1 MIYTAIDIGAS
12 SGRVMVGE
20 LKEGKLDIQEIHRF
34 ANGFIQRDGHCF
46 WDIDH
51 LLKHILQG
59 LEKVKALGYERC
71 TVGIDTWAVDYV
83 LLDETG
89 NRLREVM
96 SYRDRRT
103 EHTIGKLKQNLSK
116 ETIYQKTG
124 IQFQPFNT
132 IYQLYEEDCELLKK
146 TDTVMMVPD
155 YLGYCLTGKAVTELT
170 NASTTQLLN
179 VSTGKLDSELLE
191 AVSVQGQ
198 QFAPLTEPGCE
209 LGTLRNDWFP
219 DYDLPACNVITV
231 ATHDTASAVIAAP
244 GVNDGWAYISSGT
257 WSLIGVENKTP
268 ILTELA
274 LKNNYTNER
283 GANNTIR
290 FLKNI
295 IGMWVIQEVR
305 QQLQTDYSFQQ
316 LAEEAR
322 KTEPFQQFINLN
334 DKRFLNP
341 DSMIE
346 EIQHYCKETRQKIPR
361 TAGELACC
369 IYSNL
374 AIIYAIAIKELET
387 ITAKQIQQLHIIGG
401 GAQNDFLNQLT
412 ADMSGKAVYA
422 GPTEAT
428 AIGNLLIQMIAAKEI
443 KDIKEARQTVRNS
456 FPIKVFTPKDIDRS
470 TTIQSFRQTVLKA
483 LSKRLKR

>member
-12 SGRVMVGE
+12 SGRIMVGE
-20 LKEGKLDIQEIHRF
+20 LNEGKLDIQEIHRF
-34 ANGFIQRDGHCF
+34 ANGFSQRDGHCF

-51 LLKHILQG
+51 LLKQILQG
-59 LEKVKALGYERC
+59 LQKVKTLGYEHC

-83 LLDETG
+83 LLDEKG
-89 NRLREVM
+89 DRLREAI

-103 EHTIGKLKQNLSK
+103 DHTIDKLEHTLSK
-116 ETIYQKTG
+116 AAIYQKTG

-132 IYQLYEEDCELLKK
+132 IYQLYEEDRELLIK
-146 TDTVMMVPD
+146 TDKIMMIPD
-155 YLGYCLTGKAVTELT
+155 YLGYCLTGKAVTEIT

-179 VSTGKLDSELLE
+179 ASTGNLDPELLE
-191 AVSVQGQ
+191 AVSVQEQ

-209 LGTLRNDWFP
+209 LGKLRNEWFP
-219 DYDLPACNVITV
+219 DYDLPACKVMTV
-231 ATHDTASAVIAAP
+231 ATHDTASAVIATP
-244 GVNDGWAYISSGT
+244 GINDGWAYISSGT

-268 ILTELA
+268 IITDLA
-274 LKNNYTNER
+274 LENNYTNER

-305 QQLQTDYSFQQ
+305 QQLQADYSFQQ
-316 LAEEAR
+316 LAEEAK

-341 DSMIE
+341 ENMIK
-346 EIQHYCKETRQKIPR
+346 EIQHYCRQTRQKIPR

-387 ITAKQIQQLHIIGG
+387 ITEKPIEQFHIIGG
-401 GAQNDFLNQLT
+401 GARNDFLNQLT

-422 GPTEAT
+422 GPIEAT
-428 AIGNLLIQMIAAKEI
+428 ATGNLLMQMIAAKEV
-443 KDIKEARQTVRNS
+443 KDIKEARQVVRNS

-470 TTIQSFRQTVLKA
+470 TIIQSFQQTVLKA
-483 LSKRLKR
+483 LSK

>member
-12 SGRVMVGE
+12 SGRIMVGE
-20 LKEGKLDIQEIHRF
+20 LNEGKLDIQEIHRF
-34 ANGFIQRDGHCF
+34 ANGFSQRDGHCF

-51 LLKHILQG
+51 LLKQILQG
-59 LEKVKALGYERC
+59 LQKVKTLGYEHC

-83 LLDETG
+83 LLDEKG
-89 NRLREVM
+89 DRLREAI

-103 EHTIGKLKQNLSK
+103 DHTIDKLEHTLSK
-116 ETIYQKTG
+116 AAIYQKTG

-132 IYQLYEEDCELLKK
+132 IYQLYEEDRELLIK
-146 TDTVMMVPD
+146 TDKIMMIPD
-155 YLGYCLTGKAVTELT
+155 YLGYCLTGKAVTEIT

-179 VSTGKLDSELLE
+179 ASTGNLDPELLE
-191 AVSVQGQ
+191 AVSVQEQ

-209 LGTLRNDWFP
+209 LGKLRNEWFP
-219 DYDLPACNVITV
+219 DYDLPACKVMTV

-268 ILTELA
+268 IITDLA
-274 LKNNYTNER
+274 LENNYTNER

-295 IGMWVIQEVR
+295 TGMWVIQEVR
-305 QQLQTDYSFQQ
+305 QQLQADYSFQQ
-316 LAEEAR
+316 LAEEAE

-341 DSMIE
+341 ENMIK
-346 EIQHYCKETRQKIPR
+346 EIQHYCRQTRQKIPR

-387 ITAKQIQQLHIIGG
+387 ITEKPIEQFHIIGG
-401 GAQNDFLNQLT
+401 GARNDFLNQLT

-422 GPTEAT
+422 GPIEAT
-428 AIGNLLIQMIAAKEI
+428 ATGNLLMQMIAAKEV
-443 KDIKEARQTVRNS
+443 KDIKEARQVVRNS

-470 TTIQSFRQTVLKA
+470 TIIQSFQQTVLKA
-483 LSKRLKR
+483 LSK

>member
-1 MIYTAIDIGAS
+1 MIYTAIDVGAS
-12 SGRVMVGE
+12 SGRIMVGE
-20 LKEGKLDIQEIHRF
+20 LNEGKLDIQEIHRF
-34 ANGFIQRDGHCF
+34 ANGFSQRDGHCL

-51 LLKHILQG
+51 LLKQILQG
-59 LEKVKALGYERC
+59 LQKVKTLGYEHC

-83 LLDETG
+83 LLDEKG
-89 NRLREVM
+89 DRLREAI

-103 EHTIGKLKQNLSK
+103 DHTIDKLEHTLSK
-116 ETIYQKTG
+116 AAIYQKTG

-132 IYQLYEEDCELLKK
+132 IYQLFEEDRELLKK
-146 TDTVMMVPD
+146 TDKIMMIPD
-155 YLGYCLTGKAVTELT
+155 YLGYCLTGKAVTEIT
-170 NASTTQLLN
+170 NVSTTQLLN
-179 VSTGKLDSELLE
+179 VSTGNLDPELLE
-191 AVSVQGQ
+191 AVSVLEQ

-209 LGTLRNDWFP
+209 LGKLRNEWFP
-219 DYDLPACNVITV
+219 DYDLPACKVMTV

-268 ILTELA
+268 IITDLA
-274 LKNNYTNER
+274 LENNYTNER

-295 IGMWVIQEVR
+295 IGMWVIQEVK
-305 QQLQTDYSFQQ
+305 QQLQADYSFQQ
-316 LAEEAR
+316 LAEEAK

-341 DSMIE
+341 ENMIK
-346 EIQHYCKETRQKIPR
+346 EIQHYCRQTRQKIPR

-387 ITAKQIQQLHIIGG
+387 ITEKPIEQFHIIGG
-401 GAQNDFLNQLT
+401 GARNDFLNQLT

-422 GPTEAT
+422 GPIEAT
-428 AIGNLLIQMIAAKEI
+428 ATGNLLMQMIAAKEV
-443 KDIKEARQTVRNS
+443 KDIKEARQVVRNS
-456 FPIKVFTPKDIDRS
+456 LPIKVFTPKDIDRS
-470 TTIQSFRQTVLKA
+470 TIIQSFQQTVLKA
-483 LSKRLKR
+483 LSK

>member
-1 MIYTAIDIGAS
+1 MIYTAIDVGAS
-12 SGRVMVGE
+12 SGRIMVGE
-20 LKEGKLDIQEIHRF
+20 LNEGKLDIQEIHRF
-34 ANGFIQRDGHCF
+34 ANGFSQRDGHCL

-51 LLKHILQG
+51 LLKQILQG
-59 LEKVKALGYERC
+59 LQKVKTLGYEHC

-83 LLDETG
+83 LLDEKG
-89 NRLREVM
+89 DRLREAI

-103 EHTIGKLKQNLSK
+103 DHTIDKLEHTLSK
-116 ETIYQKTG
+116 AAIYQKTG

-132 IYQLYEEDCELLKK
+132 IYQLFEEDRELLKK
-146 TDTVMMVPD
+146 TDKIMMIPD
-155 YLGYCLTGKAVTELT
+155 YLGYCLTGKAVTEIT
-170 NASTTQLLN
+170 NVSTTQLLN
-179 VSTGKLDSELLE
+179 VSTGNLDPELLE
-191 AVSVQGQ
+191 AVSVLEQ

-209 LGTLRNDWFP
+209 LGKLRNEWFP
-219 DYDLPACNVITV
+219 DYDLPACKVMTV

-268 ILTELA
+268 IITDLA
-274 LKNNYTNER
+274 LENNYTNER

-295 IGMWVIQEVR
+295 IGMWVIQEVK
-305 QQLQTDYSFQQ
+305 QQLQADYSFQQ
-316 LAEEAR
+316 LAEEAK

-341 DSMIE
+341 ENMIK
-346 EIQHYCKETRQKIPR
+346 EIQHYCRQTRQKIPR

-374 AIIYAIAIKELET
+374 TIIYAIAIKELET
-387 ITAKQIQQLHIIGG
+387 ITEKPIEQFHIIGG
-401 GAQNDFLNQLT
+401 GARNDFLNQLT

-422 GPTEAT
+422 GPIEAT
-428 AIGNLLIQMIAAKEI
+428 ATGNLLMQMIAAKEV
-443 KDIKEARQTVRNS
+443 KDIKEARQVVRNS

-470 TTIQSFRQTVLKA
+470 TIIQSFQQTVLKA
-483 LSKRLKR
+483 LSK

>member
-12 SGRVMVGE
+12 SGRIMVGE
-20 LKEGKLDIQEIHRF
+20 LNEGKLDIQEIHRF
-34 ANGFIQRDGHCF
+34 ANGFSQRDGHCF

-51 LLKHILQG
+51 LLKQILQG
-59 LEKVKALGYERC
+59 LQKVKTLGYEHC

-83 LLDETG
+83 LLDEKG
-89 NRLREVM
+89 DRLREAI

-103 EHTIGKLKQNLSK
+103 DHTIDKLEHTLSK
-116 ETIYQKTG
+116 AAIYQKTG

-132 IYQLYEEDCELLKK
+132 IYQLYEEDRELLIK
-146 TDTVMMVPD
+146 TDKIMMIPD
-155 YLGYCLTGKAVTELT
+155 YLGYCLTGKAVTEIT

-179 VSTGKLDSELLE
+179 ASTGNLDPELLE
-191 AVSVQGQ
+191 AVSVQEQ

-209 LGTLRNDWFP
+209 LGKLRNEWFP
-219 DYDLPACNVITV
+219 DYDLPACKVMTV
-231 ATHDTASAVIAAP
+231 ATH
-244 GVNDGWAYISSGT
+244 DGWAYISSGT

-268 ILTELA
+268 IITDLA
-274 LKNNYTNER
+274 LENNYTNER

-305 QQLQTDYSFQQ
+305 QRLQADYSFQQ
-316 LAEEAR
+316 LAEEAE

-341 DSMIE
+341 ENMIK
-346 EIQHYCKETRQKIPR
+346 EIQHYCRQTRQKIPL

-387 ITAKQIQQLHIIGG
+387 ITEKPIEQFHIIGG
-401 GAQNDFLNQLT
+401 GARNDFLNQLT

-422 GPTEAT
+422 GPIEAT
-428 AIGNLLIQMIAAKEI
+428 ATGNLLMQMIAAKEV
-443 KDIKEARQTVRNS
+443 KDIKEVRQVVRNS
-456 FPIKVFTPKDIDRS
+456 FPIKVFIPKDIDRS
-470 TTIQSFRQTVLKA
+470 TIIQSFQQTVLKA
-483 LSKRLKR
+483 LSK

>member
-12 SGRVMVGE
+12 SGRIMVGE
-20 LKEGKLDIQEIHRF
+20 LNEGKLDIQEIHRF
-34 ANGFIQRDGHCF
+34 ANGFSQRDGHCF

-51 LLKHILQG
+51 LLKQILQG
-59 LEKVKALGYERC
+59 LQKVKTLGYEHC

-83 LLDETG
+83 LLDEKG
-89 NRLREVM
+89 DRLREAI

-103 EHTIGKLKQNLSK
+103 DHTIDKLEHTLSK
-116 ETIYQKTG
+116 AAIYQKTG

-132 IYQLYEEDCELLKK
+132 IYQLYEEDRELLKK
-146 TDTVMMVPD
+146 TDKIMMVPD
-155 YLGYCLTGKAVTELT
+155 YLGYWLTGKAVTEIT

-179 VSTGKLDSELLE
+179 ASTGNLDPELLE
-191 AVSVQGQ
+191 AVSVQEQ

-209 LGTLRNDWFP
+209 LGKLRNEWFP
-219 DYDLPACNVITV
+219 DYDLPACKVMTV
-231 ATHDTASAVIAAP
+231 ATHDTASAIIAAP

-257 WSLIGVENKTP
+257 WSLIGIENKTP
-268 ILTELA
+268 IITDLA
-274 LKNNYTNER
+274 LENNYTNER

-305 QQLQTDYSFQQ
+305 QQLQADYSFQQ
-316 LAEEAR
+316 LAEEAE

-341 DSMIE
+341 ENMIK
-346 EIQHYCKETRQKIPR
+346 EIQHYCRQTGQKIPR

-387 ITAKQIQQLHIIGG
+387 ITEKPIEQFHIIGG
-401 GAQNDFLNQLT
+401 GARNDFLNQLT

-422 GPTEAT
+422 GPIEAT
-428 AIGNLLIQMIAAKEI
+428 ATGNLLMQMIAAKEV
-443 KDIKEARQTVRNS
+443 KNIKEARQVVRNS

-470 TTIQSFRQTVLKA
+470 TIIQSFQQTVLKA
-483 LSKRLKR
+483 LSK

>member
-12 SGRVMVGE
+12 SGRIMVGE
-20 LKEGKLDIQEIHRF
+20 LNEGNLDIQEIHRF
-34 ANGFIQRDGHCF
+34 ANGFSQRDGHCF

-51 LLKHILQG
+51 LLKQILQG
-59 LEKVKALGYERC
+59 LQKVKTLGYEHC

-83 LLDETG
+83 LLDEKG
-89 NRLREVM
+89 DRLREAI

-103 EHTIGKLKQNLSK
+103 DHTIDKLEHTLSK
-116 ETIYQKTG
+116 AAIYQKTG

-132 IYQLYEEDCELLKK
+132 IYQLFEEDRELLKK
-146 TDTVMMVPD
+146 TDKIMMIPD
-155 YLGYCLTGKAVTELT
+155 YLGYCLTGKAVTEIT

-179 VSTGKLDSELLE
+179 VSTGNLDPELLE
-191 AVSVQGQ
+191 AVSVLEQ

-209 LGTLRNDWFP
+209 LGKLRNEWFP
-219 DYDLPACNVITV
+219 DYDLPVCKVMTV

-268 ILTELA
+268 IITDLA
-274 LKNNYTNER
+274 LENNYTNER

-295 IGMWVIQEVR
+295 IGMWAIQEVR
-305 QQLQTDYSFQQ
+305 QQLQADYSFQQ
-316 LAEEAR
+316 LAEEAK

-341 DSMIE
+341 ENMIK
-346 EIQHYCKETRQKIPR
+346 EIQHYCRQTRQKIPR

-387 ITAKQIQQLHIIGG
+387 ITEKPIEQFHIIGG
-401 GAQNDFLNQLT
+401 GARNDFLNQLT

-422 GPTEAT
+422 GPIEAT
-428 AIGNLLIQMIAAKEI
+428 ATGNLLMQMIAAKEV
-443 KDIKEARQTVRNS
+443 KDIKEARQVVRNS

-470 TTIQSFRQTVLKA
+470 TIIQSFQQTVLKA
-483 LSKRLKR
+483 LSK

>member
-12 SGRVMVGE
+12 SGRIMVGE
-20 LKEGKLDIQEIHRF
+20 LNEGKLDIQEIHRF
-34 ANGFIQRDGHCF
+34 ANGFSQRDGHCF

-51 LLKHILQG
+51 LLKQILQG
-59 LEKVKALGYERC
+59 LQKVKTLGYEHC

-83 LLDETG
+83 LLDEKG
-89 NRLREVM
+89 DRLREAI

-103 EHTIGKLKQNLSK
+103 DHTIDKLEHTLSK
-116 ETIYQKTG
+116 AAIYQKTG

-132 IYQLYEEDCELLKK
+132 IYQLYEEDRELLIK
-146 TDTVMMVPD
+146 TDKIMMIPD
-155 YLGYCLTGKAVTELT
+155 YLGYCLTGKAVTEIT
-170 NASTTQLLN
+170 NASTTQLLKA
-179 VSTGKLDSELLE
+179 STGNLDPELLE
-191 AVSVQGQ
+191 AVSVQEQ

-209 LGTLRNDWFP
+209 LGKLRNEWFP
-219 DYDLPACNVITV
+219 DYDLPACKVMTV

-244 GVNDGWAYISSGT
+244 GINDGWAYISSGT

-268 ILTELA
+268 IITDLA
-274 LKNNYTNER
+274 LENNYTNER

-305 QQLQTDYSFQQ
+305 QQLQADYSFQQ
-316 LAEEAR
+316 LAEEAK

-341 DSMIE
+341 ENMIK
-346 EIQHYCKETRQKIPR
+346 EIQHYCRQTRQKTPR

-387 ITAKQIQQLHIIGG
+387 ITEKPIEQFHIIGG
-401 GAQNDFLNQLT
+401 GARNDFLNQLT

-422 GPTEAT
+422 GPIEAT
-428 AIGNLLIQMIAAKEI
+428 ATGNLLMQMIAAKEV
-443 KDIKEARQTVRNS
+443 KDIKEARQVVRNS

-470 TTIQSFRQTVLKA
+470 TIIQSFQQTVLKA
-483 LSKRLKR
+483 LSK

>member
-12 SGRVMVGE
+12 SGRIMVGE
-20 LKEGKLDIQEIHRF
+20 LNEGKLDIQEIHRF
-34 ANGFIQRDGHCF
+34 ANGFSQRDGHCF

-51 LLKHILQG
+51 LLKQILQG
-59 LEKVKALGYERC
+59 LQKVKTLGYEHC

-83 LLDETG
+83 LLDEKG
-89 NRLREVM
+89 DRLREAI

-103 EHTIGKLKQNLSK
+103 DHTIDKLEHTLSK
-116 ETIYQKTG
+116 AAIYQKTG

-132 IYQLYEEDCELLKK
+132 IYQLYEEDRELLIK
-146 TDTVMMVPD
+146 TDKIMMIPD
-155 YLGYCLTGKAVTELT
+155 YLGYCLTGKAVTEIT

-179 VSTGKLDSELLE
+179 ASTGNLDPELLE
-191 AVSVQGQ
+191 AVSVQEQ

-209 LGTLRNDWFP
+209 LGKLRNEWFP
-219 DYDLPACNVITV
+219 DYDLPACKVMTV

-244 GVNDGWAYISSGT
+244 GINDGWAYISSGT

-268 ILTELA
+268 IITDLA
-274 LKNNYTNER
+274 LENNYTNER

-305 QQLQTDYSFQQ
+305 QQLQADYSFQQ
-316 LAEEAR
+316 LAEEAK

-341 DSMIE
+341 ENMIK
-346 EIQHYCKETRQKIPR
+346 EIQHYCRQTRQKTPR

-387 ITAKQIQQLHIIGG
+387 ITEKPIEQFHIIGG
-401 GAQNDFLNQLT
+401 GARNDFLNQLT

-422 GPTEAT
+422 GPIEAT
-428 AIGNLLIQMIAAKEI
+428 ATGNLLMQMIAVKEV
-443 KDIKEARQTVRNS
+443 KDIKEARQVVRNS

-470 TTIQSFRQTVLKA
+470 TIIQSFQQTVLKA
-483 LSKRLKR
+483 LSK

>member
-12 SGRVMVGE
+12 SGRIMVGE
-20 LKEGKLDIQEIHRF
+20 LNEGKLDIQEIHRF
-34 ANGFIQRDGHCF
+34 ANGFSQRDGHCF

-51 LLKHILQG
+51 LLKQILQG
-59 LEKVKALGYERC
+59 LQKVKTLGYEHC

-83 LLDETG
+83 LLDEKG
-89 NRLREVM
+89 DRLREAI

-103 EHTIGKLKQNLSK
+103 DHTIDKLEHTLSK
-116 ETIYQKTG
+116 AAIYQKTG

-132 IYQLYEEDCELLKK
+132 IYQLYEEDRELLIK
-146 TDTVMMVPD
+146 TDKIMMIPD
-155 YLGYCLTGKAVTELT
+155 YLGYCLTGKAVTEIT

-179 VSTGKLDSELLE
+179 ASTGNLDPELLE
-191 AVSVQGQ
+191 AVSVQEQ

-209 LGTLRNDWFP
+209 LGKLRNEWFP
-219 DYDLPACNVITV
+219 DYDLPACKVMTV
-231 ATHDTASAVIAAP
+231 ATHDTATAIIAAP
-244 GVNDGWAYISSGT
+244 GVHDGWAYISSGT

-268 ILTELA
+268 IITDLA
-274 LKNNYTNER
+274 LENNYTNER

-305 QQLQTDYSFQQ
+305 QQLQADYSFQQ
-316 LAEEAR
+316 LAEEAK

-341 DSMIE
+341 ENMIK
-346 EIQHYCKETRQKIPR
+346 EIQHYCRQTRQKIPR

-387 ITAKQIQQLHIIGG
+387 ITEKPIEQFHIIGG
-401 GAQNDFLNQLT
+401 GARNDFLNQLT

-422 GPTEAT
+422 GPIEAT
-428 AIGNLLIQMIAAKEI
+428 ATGNLLMQMIAAKEV
-443 KDIKEARQTVRNS
+443 KDIKEARQVVRNS

-470 TTIQSFRQTVLKA
+470 TIIQSFQQTVLKA
-483 LSKRLKR
+483 LSK

>member
-12 SGRVMVGE
+12 SGRIMVGE
-20 LKEGKLDIQEIHRF
+20 LNEGKLDIQEIHRF
-34 ANGFIQRDGHCF
+34 ANGFSQRDGHCF

-51 LLKHILQG
+51 LLKQILQG
-59 LEKVKALGYERC
+59 LQKVKTLGYEHC

-83 LLDETG
+83 LLDEKG
-89 NRLREVM
+89 DRLREAI

-103 EHTIGKLKQNLSK
+103 DHTIDKLEHTLSK
-116 ETIYQKTG
+116 AAIYQKTG

-132 IYQLYEEDCELLKK
+132 IYQLYEEDRELLKK
-146 TDTVMMVPD
+146 TDKIMMIPD
-155 YLGYCLTGKAVTELT
+155 YLGYCLTGKAVTEIT

-179 VSTGKLDSELLE
+179 ASTGNLDPELLE
-191 AVSVQGQ
+191 AVSVQEQ

-209 LGTLRNDWFP
+209 LGKLRNEWFP
-219 DYDLPACNVITV
+219 DYDLPACKVMTV

-268 ILTELA
+268 IITDLA
-274 LKNNYTNER
+274 LENNYTNER

-305 QQLQTDYSFQQ
+305 QQLQADYSFQQ
-316 LAEEAR
+316 LAEEAE

-341 DSMIE
+341 ENMIK
-346 EIQHYCKETRQKIPR
+346 EIQHYCRQTRQKIPR

-387 ITAKQIQQLHIIGG
+387 ITEKPIEQFHIIGG
-401 GAQNDFLNQLT
+401 GARNDFLNQLT

-422 GPTEAT
+422 GPIEAT
-428 AIGNLLIQMIAAKEI
+428 ATGNLLMQMIAAKEV
-443 KDIKEARQTVRNS
+443 KDIKEARQVVRNS

-470 TTIQSFRQTVLKA
+470 TIIQSFQQTVLKA
-483 LSKRLKR
+483 LSK

>member
-12 SGRVMVGE
+12 SGRIMVGE
-20 LKEGKLDIQEIHRF
+20 LNEGKLDIQEIHRF
-34 ANGFIQRDGHCF
+34 ANGFSQRDGHCF

-51 LLKHILQG
+51 LLKQILQG
-59 LEKVKALGYERC
+59 LQKVKTLGYEHC

-83 LLDETG
+83 LLDEKG
-89 NRLREVM
+89 DRLREAI

-103 EHTIGKLKQNLSK
+103 DHTIDKLEHTLSK
-116 ETIYQKTG
+116 AAIYQKTG

-132 IYQLYEEDCELLKK
+132 IYQLYEEDRELLKK
-146 TDTVMMVPD
+146 TDKIMMVPD
-155 YLGYCLTGKAVTELT
+155 YLGYCLTGKAVTEIT

-179 VSTGKLDSELLE
+179 ASTGNLDPELLE
-191 AVSVQGQ
+191 AVSVQEQ

-209 LGTLRNDWFP
+209 LGKLRNEWFP
-219 DYDLPACNVITV
+219 DYDLPACKVMTV

-268 ILTELA
+268 IITDLA
-274 LKNNYTNER
+274 LENNYTNER

-305 QQLQTDYSFQQ
+305 QQLQADYSFQQ
-316 LAEEAR
+316 LAEEAE

-341 DSMIE
+341 ENMIK
-346 EIQHYCKETRQKIPR
+346 EIQHYCRQTRQKTPR

-387 ITAKQIQQLHIIGG
+387 ITEKPIEQFHIIGG
-401 GAQNDFLNQLT
+401 GARNDFLNQLT

-422 GPTEAT
+422 GPIEAT
-428 AIGNLLIQMIAAKEI
+428 ATGNLLMQMIAAKEV
-443 KDIKEARQTVRNS
+443 KDIKEARQVVRNS

-470 TTIQSFRQTVLKA
+470 TIIQSFQQTVLKA
-483 LSKRLKR
+483 LSK

>member
-12 SGRVMVGE
+12 SGRIMVGE
-20 LKEGKLDIQEIHRF
+20 LNEGKLDIQEIHRF
-34 ANGFIQRDGHCF
+34 ANGFSQRDGHCF

-51 LLKHILQG
+51 LLKQILQG
-59 LEKVKALGYERC
+59 LQKVKTLGYEHC

-83 LLDETG
+83 LLDEKG
-89 NRLREVM
+89 DRLREAI

-103 EHTIGKLKQNLSK
+103 DHTIDKLEHTLSK
-116 ETIYQKTG
+116 AAIYQKTG

-132 IYQLYEEDCELLKK
+132 IYQLYEEDRELLIK
-146 TDTVMMVPD
+146 TDKIMMIPD
-155 YLGYCLTGKAVTELT
+155 YLGYCLTGKAVTEIT

-179 VSTGKLDSELLE
+179 ASTGNLDPELLE
-191 AVSVQGQ
+191 AVSVQEQ

-209 LGTLRNDWFP
+209 LGKLRNEWFP
-219 DYDLPACNVITV
+219 DYDLPACKVMTV

-244 GVNDGWAYISSGT
+244 GINDGWAYISSGT

-268 ILTELA
+268 IITDLA
-274 LKNNYTNER
+274 LENNYTNER

-305 QQLQTDYSFQQ
+305 QQLQADYSFQQ
-316 LAEEAR
+316 LAEEAK

-341 DSMIE
+341 ENMIK
-346 EIQHYCKETRQKIPR
+346 EIQHYCRQTRQKTPR

-387 ITAKQIQQLHIIGG
+387 ITEKPIEQFHIIGG
-401 GAQNDFLNQLT
+401 GARNDFLNQLT

-422 GPTEAT
+422 GPKEAT
-428 AIGNLLIQMIAAKEI
+428 ATGNLLMQMIAAKEV
-443 KDIKEARQTVRNS
+443 KDIKEARQVVRNS

-470 TTIQSFRQTVLKA
+470 TIIQSFQQTVLKA
-483 LSKRLKR
+483 LSK

>member
-12 SGRVMVGE
+12 SGRIMVGE
-20 LKEGKLDIQEIHRF
+20 LDEGKLDIQEIHRF
-34 ANGFIQRDGHCF
+34 ANGFSQRDGHCF

-51 LLKHILQG
+51 LLKQILQG
-59 LEKVKALGYERC
+59 LQKVKTLGYEHC

-83 LLDETG
+83 LLDEKG
-89 NRLREVM
+89 DRLREAI

-103 EHTIGKLKQNLSK
+103 DHTIDKLEHTLSK
-116 ETIYQKTG
+116 AAIYQKTG

-132 IYQLYEEDCELLKK
+132 IYQLYEEDRELLKK
-146 TDTVMMVPD
+146 TDKIMMVPD
-155 YLGYCLTGKAVTELT
+155 YLGYCLTGKAVTEIT

-179 VSTGKLDSELLE
+179 ASTGNLDPELLE
-191 AVSVQGQ
+191 AVSVQEQ

-209 LGTLRNDWFP
+209 LGKLRNEWFP
-219 DYDLPACNVITV
+219 DYDLPACKVMTV

-257 WSLIGVENKTP
+257 WSLIGIENKTP
-268 ILTELA
+268 IITDLA
-274 LKNNYTNER
+274 LENNYTNER

-305 QQLQTDYSFQQ
+305 QQLQADYSFQQ
-316 LAEEAR
+316 LAEEAE

-341 DSMIE
+341 ENMIK
-346 EIQHYCKETRQKIPR
+346 EIQHYCRQTRQKIPR

-387 ITAKQIQQLHIIGG
+387 ITEKPIEQFHIIGG
-401 GAQNDFLNQLT
+401 GARNDFLNQLT

-422 GPTEAT
+422 GPIEAT
-428 AIGNLLIQMIAAKEI
+428 ATGNLLMQMIAAKEV
-443 KDIKEARQTVRNS
+443 KDIKEARQVVRNS
-456 FPIKVFTPKDIDRS
+456 FSIKVFTPKDIDRS
-470 TTIQSFRQTVLKA
+470 TIIQSFQQTVLKA
-483 LSKRLKR
+483 LSK

>member
-1 MIYTAIDIGAS
+1 MIYTAIDVGAS
-12 SGRVMVGE
+12 SGRIMVGE
-20 LKEGKLDIQEIHRF
+20 LNEGKLDIQEIHRF
-34 ANGFIQRDGHCF
+34 ANGFSQRDGHCL

-51 LLKHILQG
+51 LLKQILQG
-59 LEKVKALGYERC
+59 LQKVKTLGYEHC

-83 LLDETG
+83 LLDEKG
-89 NRLREVM
+89 DRLREAI

-103 EHTIGKLKQNLSK
+103 DHTIDKLEHTLSK
-116 ETIYQKTG
+116 AAIYQKTG

-132 IYQLYEEDCELLKK
+132 IYQLFEEDRELLKK
-146 TDTVMMVPD
+146 TDKIMMIPD
-155 YLGYCLTGKAVTELT
+155 YLGYCLTGKAVTEIT
-170 NASTTQLLN
+170 NVSTTQLLN
-179 VSTGKLDSELLE
+179 VSTGNLDPELLE
-191 AVSVQGQ
+191 AVSVLEQ

-209 LGTLRNDWFP
+209 LGKLRNEWFP
-219 DYDLPACNVITV
+219 DYDLPACKVMTV

-268 ILTELA
+268 IITDLA
-274 LKNNYTNER
+274 LENNYTNER

-295 IGMWVIQEVR
+295 IGMWVIQEVK
-305 QQLQTDYSFQQ
+305 QQLQADYSFQQ
-316 LAEEAR
+316 LAEEAK

-341 DSMIE
+341 ENMIK
-346 EIQHYCKETRQKIPR
+346 EIQHYCRQTRQKIPR

-387 ITAKQIQQLHIIGG
+387 ITEKPIEQFHIIGG
-401 GAQNDFLNQLT
+401 GARNDFLNQLT

-422 GPTEAT
+422 GPIEAT
-428 AIGNLLIQMIAAKEI
+428 ATGNLLMQMIAAKEV
-443 KDIKEARQTVRNS
+443 KDIKEARQVVRNS

-470 TTIQSFRQTVLKA
+470 TMIQSFQQTVLKA
-483 LSKRLKR
+483 LSK

>member
-1 MIYTAIDIGAS
+1 MIYTAIDVGAS
-12 SGRVMVGE
+12 SGRIMVGE
-20 LKEGKLDIQEIHRF
+20 LNEGKLDIQEIHRF
-34 ANGFIQRDGHCF
+34 ANGFSQRDGHCF

-51 LLKHILQG
+51 LLKQILQG
-59 LEKVKALGYERC
+59 LQKVKTLGYEHC

-83 LLDETG
+83 LLDEKG
-89 NRLREVM
+89 DRLREAI

-103 EHTIGKLKQNLSK
+103 DHTIDKLEHTLSK
-116 ETIYQKTG
+116 AAIYQKTG

-132 IYQLYEEDCELLKK
+132 IYQLFEEDRELLKK
-146 TDTVMMVPD
+146 TDKIMMIPD
-155 YLGYCLTGKAVTELT
+155 YLGYCLTGKAVTEIT

-179 VSTGKLDSELLE
+179 VSTGNLDPELLE
-191 AVSVQGQ
+191 AVSVLEQ

-209 LGTLRNDWFP
+209 LGKLRNEWFP
-219 DYDLPACNVITV
+219 DYDLPACKVMTV

-268 ILTELA
+268 IITDLA
-274 LKNNYTNER
+274 LENNYTNER

-305 QQLQTDYSFQQ
+305 QRLQADYSFQQ
-316 LAEEAR
+316 LAEEAE

-341 DSMIE
+341 ENMIK
-346 EIQHYCKETRQKIPR
+346 EIQHYCRQTRQKIPR

-387 ITAKQIQQLHIIGG
+387 ITEKPIEQFHIIGG
-401 GAQNDFLNQLT
+401 GARNDFLNQLT

-422 GPTEAT
+422 GPIEAT
-428 AIGNLLIQMIAAKEI
+428 ATGNLLMQMIAAKEV
-443 KDIKEARQTVRNS
+443 KDIKEARQVVRNS

-470 TTIQSFRQTVLKA
+470 TIIQSFQQTVLKA
-483 LSKRLKR
+483 LSK

>member
-12 SGRVMVGE
+12 SGRIMVGE
-20 LKEGKLDIQEIHRF
+20 LNEGKLDIQEIHRF
-34 ANGFIQRDGHCF
+34 ANGFSQRDGHCF

-51 LLKHILQG
+51 LLKQILQG
-59 LEKVKALGYERC
+59 LQKVKTLGYEHC

-83 LLDETG
+83 LLDEKG
-89 NRLREVM
+89 DRLREAI

-103 EHTIGKLKQNLSK
+103 DHTIDKLEHTLSK
-116 ETIYQKTG
+116 AAIYQKTG

-132 IYQLYEEDCELLKK
+132 IYQLYEEDRELLIK
-146 TDTVMMVPD
+146 TDKIMMIPD
-155 YLGYCLTGKAVTELT
+155 YLGYCLTGKAVTEIT

-179 VSTGKLDSELLE
+179 ASTGNLDPELLE
-191 AVSVQGQ
+191 AVSVQEQ

-209 LGTLRNDWFP
+209 LGKLRNEWFP
-219 DYDLPACNVITV
+219 DYDLPACKVMTV

-257 WSLIGVENKTP
+257 WSLIGIENKTP
-268 ILTELA
+268 IITDLA
-274 LKNNYTNER
+274 LENNYTNER

-305 QQLQTDYSFQQ
+305 QQLQADYSFQQ
-316 LAEEAR
+316 LAEEAE

-341 DSMIE
+341 ENMIK
-346 EIQHYCKETRQKIPR
+346 EIQHYCRQTRQKIPR

-387 ITAKQIQQLHIIGG
+387 ITEKPIEQFHIIGG
-401 GAQNDFLNQLT
+401 GARNDFLNQLT

-422 GPTEAT
+422 GPIEAT
-428 AIGNLLIQMIAAKEI
+428 ATGNLLMQMIAAKEV
-443 KDIKEARQTVRNS
+443 KDIKEARQVVRNS

-470 TTIQSFRQTVLKA
+470 TIIQSFQQTVLKA
-483 LSKRLKR
+483 LSK

>member
-12 SGRVMVGE
+12 SGRIMVGE
-20 LKEGKLDIQEIHRF
+20 LNEGKLDIQEIHRF
-34 ANGFIQRDGHCF
+34 ANGFSQRDGHCF

-51 LLKHILQG
+51 LLKQILQG
-59 LEKVKALGYERC
+59 LQKVKTLGYEHC

-83 LLDETG
+83 LLDEKG
-89 NRLREVM
+89 DRLREAI

-103 EHTIGKLKQNLSK
+103 DHTIDKLEHTLSK
-116 ETIYQKTG
+116 AAIYQKTG

-132 IYQLYEEDCELLKK
+132 IYQLYEEDRELLIK
-146 TDTVMMVPD
+146 TDKIMMIPD
-155 YLGYCLTGKAVTELT
+155 YLGYCLTGKAVTEIT

-179 VSTGKLDSELLE
+179 ASTGNLDPELLE
-191 AVSVQGQ
+191 AVSVQEQ

-209 LGTLRNDWFP
+209 LGKLRNEWFP
-219 DYDLPACNVITV
+219 DYDLPACKVMTV

-244 GVNDGWAYISSGT
+244 GINDGWAYISSGT

-268 ILTELA
+268 IITDLA
-274 LKNNYTNER
+274 LENNYTNER

-305 QQLQTDYSFQQ
+305 QRLQADYSFQQ
-316 LAEEAR
+316 LAEEAE

-341 DSMIE
+341 ENMIK
-346 EIQHYCKETRQKIPR
+346 EIQHYCRQTRQKIPL

-387 ITAKQIQQLHIIGG
+387 ITEKPIEQFHIIGG
-401 GAQNDFLNQLT
+401 GARNDFLNQLT

-422 GPTEAT
+422 GPIEAT
-428 AIGNLLIQMIAAKEI
+428 ATGNLLMQMIAAKEV
-443 KDIKEARQTVRNS
+443 KDIKEARQVVRNS
-456 FPIKVFTPKDIDRS
+456 FPIKVFIPKDIDRS
-470 TTIQSFRQTVLKA
+470 TIIQSFQQTVLKMM
-483 LSKRLKR
+483 KR

>member
-12 SGRVMVGE
+12 SGRIMVGE
-20 LKEGKLDIQEIHRF
+20 LNEGKLDIQEIHRF
-34 ANGFIQRDGHCF
+34 ANGFSQRDGHCF

-51 LLKHILQG
+51 LLKQILQG
-59 LEKVKALGYERC
+59 LQKVKTLGYEHC

-83 LLDETG
+83 LLDEKG
-89 NRLREVM
+89 DRLREAI

-103 EHTIGKLKQNLSK
+103 DHTIDKLEHTLSK
-116 ETIYQKTG
+116 AAIYQKTG

-132 IYQLYEEDCELLKK
+132 IYQLYEEDRELLIK
-146 TDTVMMVPD
+146 TDKIMMIPD
-155 YLGYCLTGKAVTELT
+155 YLGYCLTGKAVTEIT

-179 VSTGKLDSELLE
+179 ASTGNLDPELLE
-191 AVSVQGQ
+191 AVSVQEQ

-209 LGTLRNDWFP
+209 LGKLRNEWFP
-219 DYDLPACNVITV
+219 DYDLPACKVMTV
-231 ATHDTASAVIAAP
+231 ATHDTASAVIATP
-244 GVNDGWAYISSGT
+244 GINDGWAYISSGT

-268 ILTELA
+268 IITDLA
-274 LKNNYTNER
+274 LENNYTNER

-305 QQLQTDYSFQQ
+305 QQLQADYSFQQ
-316 LAEEAR
+316 LAEEAK

-341 DSMIE
+341 ENMIK
-346 EIQHYCKETRQKIPR
+346 EIQHYCRQTRQKTPR

-387 ITAKQIQQLHIIGG
+387 ITEKPIEQFHIIGG
-401 GAQNDFLNQLT
+401 GARNDFLNQLT

-422 GPTEAT
+422 GPIEAT
-428 AIGNLLIQMIAAKEI
+428 ATGNLLMQMIAAKEV
-443 KDIKEARQTVRNS
+443 KDIKEARQVVRNS

-470 TTIQSFRQTVLKA
+470 TIIQSFQQTVLKA
-483 LSKRLKR
+483 LSK

>member
-1 MIYTAIDIGAS
+1 MIYTAIDVGAS
-12 SGRVMVGE
+12 SGRIMVGE
-20 LKEGKLDIQEIHRF
+20 LNEGKLDIQEIHRF
-34 ANGFIQRDGHCF
+34 ANGFSQRDGHCL

-51 LLKHILQG
+51 LLKQILQG
-59 LEKVKALGYERC
+59 LQKVKTLGYEHC

-83 LLDETG
+83 LLDEKG
-89 NRLREVM
+89 DRLREAI

-103 EHTIGKLKQNLSK
+103 DHTIDKLEHTLSK
-116 ETIYQKTG
+116 AAIYQKTG

-132 IYQLYEEDCELLKK
+132 IYQLFEEDRELLKK
-146 TDTVMMVPD
+146 TDKIMMIPD
-155 YLGYCLTGKAVTELT
+155 YLGYCLTGKAVTEIT

-179 VSTGKLDSELLE
+179 VSTGNLDPELLE
-191 AVSVQGQ
+191 AVSVLEQ

-209 LGTLRNDWFP
+209 LGKLRNEWFP
-219 DYDLPACNVITV
+219 DYDLPVCKVMTV

-268 ILTELA
+268 IITDLA
-274 LKNNYTNER
+274 LENNYTNER

-295 IGMWVIQEVR
+295 IGMWVIQEVK
-305 QQLQTDYSFQQ
+305 QQLQADYSFQQ
-316 LAEEAR
+316 LAEEAK

-341 DSMIE
+341 ENMIK
-346 EIQHYCKETRQKIPR
+346 EIQHYCRQTRQKIPR

-387 ITAKQIQQLHIIGG
+387 ITEKPIEQFHIIGG
-401 GAQNDFLNQLT
+401 GARNDFLNQLT

-422 GPTEAT
+422 GPIEAT
-428 AIGNLLIQMIAAKEI
+428 ATGNLLMQMIAAKEV
-443 KDIKEARQTVRNS
+443 KDIKEARQVVRNS

-470 TTIQSFRQTVLKA
+470 TIIQSFQQTVLKA
-483 LSKRLKR
+483 LSK

>member
-12 SGRVMVGE
+12 SGRIMVGE
-20 LKEGKLDIQEIHRF
+20 LNEGKLDIQEIHRF
-34 ANGFIQRDGHCF
+34 ANGFSQRDGHCF

-51 LLKHILQG
+51 LLKQILQG
-59 LEKVKALGYERC
+59 LQKVKTLGYEHC
-71 TVGIDTWAVDYV
+71 IVGIDTWAVDYV
-83 LLDETG
+83 LLDEKG
-89 NRLREVM
+89 DRLREAI

-103 EHTIGKLKQNLSK
+103 DHTIDKLEHTLSK
-116 ETIYQKTG
+116 AAIYQKTG

-132 IYQLYEEDCELLKK
+132 IYQLYEEDRELLKK
-146 TDTVMMVPD
+146 TDKIMMIPD
-155 YLGYCLTGKAVTELT
+155 YLGYCLTGKAVTEIT

-179 VSTGKLDSELLE
+179 ASTGNLDPELLE
-191 AVSVQGQ
+191 AVSVQEQ

-209 LGTLRNDWFP
+209 LGKLRNEWFP
-219 DYDLPACNVITV
+219 DYDLPACKVMTV

-257 WSLIGVENKTP
+257 WSLIGIENKTP
-268 ILTELA
+268 IITDLA
-274 LKNNYTNER
+274 LENNYTNER

-295 IGMWVIQEVR
+295 TGMWVIQEVR
-305 QQLQTDYSFQQ
+305 QQLQADYSFQQ
-316 LAEEAR
+316 LAEEAE

-341 DSMIE
+341 ENMIK
-346 EIQHYCKETRQKIPR
+346 EIQHYCRQTRQKIPR

-387 ITAKQIQQLHIIGG
+387 ITEKPIEQFHIIGG
-401 GAQNDFLNQLT
+401 GARNDFLNQLT

-422 GPTEAT
+422 GPIEAT
-428 AIGNLLIQMIAAKEI
+428 ATGNLLMQMIAAKEV
-443 KDIKEARQTVRNS
+443 KDIKEARQVVRNS
-456 FPIKVFTPKDIDRS
+456 IPIKVFTPKDIDRS
-470 TTIQSFRQTVLKA
+470 TIIQSFQQTVLKA
-483 LSKRLKR
+483 LSK

>member
-12 SGRVMVGE
+12 SGRIMVGE
-20 LKEGKLDIQEIHRF
+20 LKEEKLDIQEIHRF
-34 ANGFIQRDGHCF
+34 ANGFSQRDGHCF

-51 LLKHILQG
+51 LLKQILQG
-59 LEKVKALGYERC
+59 LQKVKTLGYERC

-83 LLDETG
+83 LLDEKG
-89 NRLREVM
+89 DRLRDAI

-103 EHTIGKLKQNLSK
+103 DHTIDKLEHTLSK
-116 ETIYQKTG
+116 AAIYQKTG

-132 IYQLYEEDCELLKK
+132 IYQLYEEDRELLKK
-146 TDTVMMVPD
+146 TDKIMMVPD
-155 YLGYCLTGKAVTELT
+155 YLGYCLTGKAVTEIT

-179 VSTGKLDSELLE
+179 ASTGKLDPELLE
-191 AVSVQGQ
+191 AVSVLEQ

-209 LGTLRNDWFP
+209 LGKLRNEWFP
-219 DYDLPACNVITV
+219 DYDLPACKVMTV

-268 ILTELA
+268 IITDLA
-274 LKNNYTNER
+274 LENNYTNER

-305 QQLQTDYSFQQ
+305 QQLQADYSFQQ
-316 LAEEAR
+316 LAEEAE

-341 DSMIE
+341 ENMIK
-346 EIQHYCKETRQKIPR
+346 EIQHYCRQTRQKIPR

-387 ITAKQIQQLHIIGG
+387 ITEKPIEQFHIIGG
-401 GAQNDFLNQLT
+401 GARNDFLNQLT
-412 ADMSGKAVYA
+412 ADMSGKAVHA
-422 GPTEAT
+422 GPIEAT
-428 AIGNLLIQMIAAKEI
+428 ATGNLLMQMIAAKEI
-443 KDIKEARQTVRNS
+443 KDIKEARQVVRNS

-470 TTIQSFRQTVLKA
+470 TIIQSFQQTVLKA
-483 LSKRLKR
+483 LSQ

>member
-12 SGRVMVGE
+12 SGRVVVGE

-231 ATHDTASAVIAAP
+231 ATHDTASAIIAAP

-322 KTEPFQQFINLN
+322 KTKPFQQFINLN

-428 AIGNLLIQMIAAKEI
+428 AIGNLLMQMIAAKEI

>member
-12 SGRVMVGE
+12 SGRIMVGE
-20 LKEGKLDIQEIHRF
+20 LKEEKLDIQEIHRF
-34 ANGFIQRDGHCF
+34 ANGFSQRDGHCF

-51 LLKHILQG
+51 LLKQILHG
-59 LEKVKALGYERC
+59 LQKVKTLGYERC

-83 LLDETG
+83 LLDEKG
-89 NRLREVM
+89 DRLRDAI

-103 EHTIGKLKQNLSK
+103 DHTIDKLEHTLSK
-116 ETIYQKTG
+116 DAIYQKTG

-132 IYQLYEEDCELLKK
+132 IYQLYEEDRELLKK
-146 TDTVMMVPD
+146 TDKIMMVPD
-155 YLGYCLTGKAVTELT
+155 YLGYCLTGKAVTEIT

-179 VSTGKLDSELLE
+179 ASTGNLDPELLE
-191 AVSVQGQ
+191 AVSVQEQ

-209 LGTLRNDWFP
+209 LGKLRNEWFP
-219 DYDLPACNVITV
+219 DYDLPACKVMTV

-268 ILTELA
+268 IITDLA
-274 LKNNYTNER
+274 LENNYTNER

-305 QQLQTDYSFQQ
+305 QQLPADYSFQQ
-316 LAEEAR
+316 LAEEAE

-341 DSMIE
+341 ENMIK
-346 EIQHYCKETRQKIPR
+346 EIQHYCRQTRQKIPR

-387 ITAKQIQQLHIIGG
+387 ITEKPIKQFHIIGG
-401 GAQNDFLNQLT
+401 GARNDFLNQLT
-412 ADMSGKAVYA
+412 ADMSGKAVHA
-422 GPTEAT
+422 GPIEAT
-428 AIGNLLIQMIAAKEI
+428 ATGNLLMQMIAAKEI
-443 KDIKEARQTVRNS
+443 KDIKEARQVVRNS

-470 TTIQSFRQTVLKA
+470 TIIQSFQQTVLKA
-483 LSKRLKR
+483 LSQ

>member
-12 SGRVMVGE
+12 SGRIMVGE
-20 LKEGKLDIQEIHRF
+20 LNEGKLDIQEIHRF
-34 ANGFIQRDGHCF
+34 ANGFSQRDGHCF

-51 LLKHILQG
+51 LLKQILQG
-59 LEKVKALGYERC
+59 LQKVNTLGYEHC

-83 LLDETG
+83 LLDEKG
-89 NRLREVM
+89 DRLREAI

-103 EHTIGKLKQNLSK
+103 DHTIDKLEHTLSK
-116 ETIYQKTG
+116 AAIYQKTG

-132 IYQLYEEDCELLKK
+132 IYQLYEEDRELLKK
-146 TDTVMMVPD
+146 TDKIMMVPD
-155 YLGYCLTGKAVTELT
+155 YLGYCLTGKAVTEIT

-179 VSTGKLDSELLE
+179 ASTGNLDPELLE
-191 AVSVQGQ
+191 AVSVQEQ

-209 LGTLRNDWFP
+209 LGKLRNEWFP
-219 DYDLPACNVITV
+219 DYDLPACKVMTV

-268 ILTELA
+268 IITDLA
-274 LKNNYTNER
+274 LENNYTNER

-295 IGMWVIQEVR
+295 IGMWVIQEVK
-305 QQLQTDYSFQQ
+305 QQLQADYSFQQ
-316 LAEEAR
+316 LAEEAK

-341 DSMIE
+341 ENMIK
-346 EIQHYCKETRQKIPR
+346 EIQHYCRQTRQKIPR

-387 ITAKQIQQLHIIGG
+387 ITEKQIQQLHIIGG
-401 GAQNDFLNQLT
+401 GARNDFLNQLT

-422 GPTEAT
+422 GPIEAT
-428 AIGNLLIQMIAAKEI
+428 ATGNLLMQMIAAKEV
-443 KDIKEARQTVRNS
+443 KDIKEARQVVRNS

-470 TTIQSFRQTVLKA
+470 TIIQSFQQTVLKA
-483 LSKRLKR
+483 LSQ

>member
-1 MIYTAIDIGAS
+1 MIYTAIDVGAS
-12 SGRVMVGE
+12 SGRIMVGE
-20 LKEGKLDIQEIHRF
+20 LNEGKLDIQEIHRF
-34 ANGFIQRDGHCF
+34 ANGFSQRDGHCL

-51 LLKHILQG
+51 LLKQILQG
-59 LEKVKALGYERC
+59 LQKVKTLGYEHC

-83 LLDETG
+83 LLDEKG
-89 NRLREVM
+89 DRLREAI

-103 EHTIGKLKQNLSK
+103 DRTIDKLEHTLSK
-116 ETIYQKTG
+116 AAIYQKTG

-132 IYQLYEEDCELLKK
+132 IYQLFEEDRELLKK
-146 TDTVMMVPD
+146 TDKIMMIPD
-155 YLGYCLTGKAVTELT
+155 YLGYCLTGKAVTEIT
-170 NASTTQLLN
+170 NVSTTQLLN
-179 VSTGKLDSELLE
+179 VSTGNLDPELLE
-191 AVSVQGQ
+191 AVSVLEQ

-209 LGTLRNDWFP
+209 LGKLRNEWFP
-219 DYDLPACNVITV
+219 DYDLPACKVMTV

-268 ILTELA
+268 IITDLA
-274 LKNNYTNER
+274 LENNYTNER

-295 IGMWVIQEVR
+295 IGMWVIQEVK
-305 QQLQTDYSFQQ
+305 QQLQADYSFQQ
-316 LAEEAR
+316 LAEEAK

-341 DSMIE
+341 ENMIK
-346 EIQHYCKETRQKIPR
+346 EIQHYCRQTRQKIPR

-387 ITAKQIQQLHIIGG
+387 ITEKPIEQFHIIGG
-401 GAQNDFLNQLT
+401 GARNDFLNQLT

-422 GPTEAT
+422 GPIEAT
-428 AIGNLLIQMIAAKEI
+428 ATGNLLMQMIAAKEV
-443 KDIKEARQTVRNS
+443 KDIKEARQVVRNS

-470 TTIQSFRQTVLKA
+470 TIIQSFQQTVLKA
-483 LSKRLKR
+483 LSK

>member
-12 SGRVMVGE
+12 SGRIMVGE
-20 LKEGKLDIQEIHRF
+20 LNEGKLDIQEIHRF
-34 ANGFIQRDGHCF
+34 ANGFSQRDGHCF

-51 LLKHILQG
+51 LLKQILQG
-59 LEKVKALGYERC
+59 LQKVKTLGYEHC

-83 LLDETG
+83 LLDEKG
-89 NRLREVM
+89 DRLREAI

-103 EHTIGKLKQNLSK
+103 DHTIDKLEHTLSK
-116 ETIYQKTG
+116 AAIYQKTG

-132 IYQLYEEDCELLKK
+132 IYQLYEEDRELLIK
-146 TDTVMMVPD
+146 TDKIMMIPD
-155 YLGYCLTGKAVTELT
+155 YLGYCLTGKAVTEIT

-179 VSTGKLDSELLE
+179 ASTGNLDPELLE
-191 AVSVQGQ
+191 AVSVQEQ

-209 LGTLRNDWFP
+209 LGKLRNEWFP
-219 DYDLPACNVITV
+219 DYDLPACKVMTV

-244 GVNDGWAYISSGT
+244 GINDGWAYISSGT

-268 ILTELA
+268 IITDLA
-274 LKNNYTNER
+274 LENNYTNER

-305 QQLQTDYSFQQ
+305 QQLQADYSFQQ
-316 LAEEAR
+316 LAEEAK

-341 DSMIE
+341 ENMIK
-346 EIQHYCKETRQKIPR
+346 EIQHYCRQTRQKTPR

-369 IYSNL
+369 ISSNL

-387 ITAKQIQQLHIIGG
+387 ITEKPIEQFHIIGG
-401 GAQNDFLNQLT
+401 GARNDFLNQLT

-422 GPTEAT
+422 GPIEAT
-428 AIGNLLIQMIAAKEI
+428 ATGNLLMQMIAAKEV
-443 KDIKEARQTVRNS
+443 KDIKEARQVVRNS

-470 TTIQSFRQTVLKA
+470 TIIQSFQQTVLKA
-483 LSKRLKR
+483 LSK

>member
-12 SGRVMVGE
+12 SGRIMVGE
-20 LKEGKLDIQEIHRF
+20 LKEEKLDIQEIHRF
-34 ANGFIQRDGHCF
+34 ANGFSQRDGHCF

-51 LLKHILQG
+51 LLKQILQG
-59 LEKVKALGYERC
+59 LQKVKTLGYERC

-83 LLDETG
+83 LLDEKG
-89 NRLREVM
+89 DRLRDAI

-103 EHTIGKLKQNLSK
+103 DHTIDKLEHTLSK
-116 ETIYQKTG
+116 AAIYQKTG

-132 IYQLYEEDCELLKK
+132 IYQLFEEDRELLKK
-146 TDTVMMVPD
+146 TDKIMMIPD
-155 YLGYCLTGKAVTELT
+155 YLGYCLTGKAVTEIT
-170 NASTTQLLN
+170 NVSTTQLLN
-179 VSTGKLDSELLE
+179 VSTGNLDPELLE
-191 AVSVQGQ
+191 AVSVLEQ

-209 LGTLRNDWFP
+209 LGKLRNEWFP
-219 DYDLPACNVITV
+219 DYDLPACKVMTV

-268 ILTELA
+268 IITDLA
-274 LKNNYTNER
+274 LENNYTNER

-295 IGMWVIQEVR
+295 IGMWVIQEVK
-305 QQLQTDYSFQQ
+305 QQLQADYSFQQ
-316 LAEEAR
+316 LAEEAK

-341 DSMIE
+341 ENMIK
-346 EIQHYCKETRQKIPR
+346 EIQHYCRQTRQKIPR

-387 ITAKQIQQLHIIGG
+387 ITEKPIEQFHIIGG
-401 GAQNDFLNQLT
+401 GARNDFLNQLT

-422 GPTEAT
+422 GPIEAT
-428 AIGNLLIQMIAAKEI
+428 ATGNLLMQMIAAKEV
-443 KDIKEARQTVRNS
+443 KDIKEARQVVRNS

-470 TTIQSFRQTVLKA
+470 TIIQSFQQTVLKA
-483 LSKRLKR
+483 LSK

>member
-1 MIYTAIDIGAS
+1 MIYTAIDVGAS
-12 SGRVMVGE
+12 SGRIMVGE
-20 LKEGKLDIQEIHRF
+20 LNEGKLDIQEIHRF
-34 ANGFIQRDGHCF
+34 ANGFSQRDGHCL

-51 LLKHILQG
+51 LLKQILQG
-59 LEKVKALGYERC
+59 LQKVKTLGYEHC

-83 LLDETG
+83 LLDEKG
-89 NRLREVM
+89 DRLREAI

-103 EHTIGKLKQNLSK
+103 DHTIDKLEHTLSK
-116 ETIYQKTG
+116 AAIYQKTG

-132 IYQLYEEDCELLKK
+132 IYQLFEEDRELLKK
-146 TDTVMMVPD
+146 TDKIMMIPD
-155 YLGYCLTGKAVTELT
+155 YLGYCLTGKAVTEIT
-170 NASTTQLLN
+170 NVSTTQLLN
-179 VSTGKLDSELLE
+179 VSTGKLDPELLQ
-191 AVSVQGQ
+191 AVSVQEQ
-198 QFAPLTEPGCE
+198 QFAPLTEPGRE
-209 LGTLRNDWFP
+209 LGMLRNDWFP
-219 DYDLPACNVITV
+219 DYDLPTCKVMTV

-244 GVNDGWAYISSGT
+244 GVNDSWAYISSGT
-257 WSLIGVENKTP
+257 WSLIGVENKLP
-268 ILTELA
+268 ILTDLA

-295 IGMWVIQEVR
+295 IGMWVIQEVK
-305 QQLQTDYSFQQ
+305 QQLQADYSFQQ
-316 LAEEAR
+316 LAEEAK

-341 DSMIE
+341 ENMIK
-346 EIQHYCKETRQKIPR
+346 EIQHYCRQTRQKIPR

-387 ITAKQIQQLHIIGG
+387 ITEKPIEQLHIIGG
-401 GAQNDFLNQLT
+401 GARNDFLNQLT

-422 GPTEAT
+422 GPIEAT
-428 AIGNLLIQMIAAKEI
+428 AIGNLLMQMIAAKEV
-443 KDIKEARQTVRNS
+443 KDIKEARQAVRNS

-470 TTIQSFRQTVLKA
+470 KMIQSFQQTVLKA
-483 LSKRLKR
+483 LSKR

>member
-12 SGRVMVGE
+12 SGRIMVGE
-20 LKEGKLDIQEIHRF
+20 LNEGKLDIQEIHRF
-34 ANGFIQRDGHCF
+34 ANGFSQRDGHCF

-51 LLKHILQG
+51 LLKQILQG
-59 LEKVKALGYERC
+59 LQKVKTLGYEHC

-83 LLDETG
+83 LLDEKG
-89 NRLREVM
+89 DRLREAI

-103 EHTIGKLKQNLSK
+103 DHTIDKLEHTLSK
-116 ETIYQKTG
+116 AAIYQKTG

-132 IYQLYEEDCELLKK
+132 IYQLYEEDRELLIK
-146 TDTVMMVPD
+146 TDKIMMIPD
-155 YLGYCLTGKAVTELT
+155 YLGYCLTGKAVTEIT

-179 VSTGKLDSELLE
+179 ASTGNLDPELLE
-191 AVSVQGQ
+191 AVSVQEQ

-209 LGTLRNDWFP
+209 LGKLRNEWFP
-219 DYDLPACNVITV
+219 DYDLPACKVMTV

-268 ILTELA
+268 IITDLA
-274 LKNNYTNER
+274 LENNYTNER

-295 IGMWVIQEVR
+295 TGMWVIQEVR
-305 QQLQTDYSFQQ
+305 QQLQADYSFQQ
-316 LAEEAR
+316 LAEEAE

-341 DSMIE
+341 ENMIK
-346 EIQHYCKETRQKIPR
+346 EIQHYCRQTRQKIPR

-387 ITAKQIQQLHIIGG
+387 ITEQPIEQFHIIGG
-401 GAQNDFLNQLT
+401 GARNDFLNQLT
-412 ADMSGKAVYA
+412 ADMSGKAVYG
-422 GPTEAT
+422 GPIEAT
-428 AIGNLLIQMIAAKEI
+428 ATGNLLMQMIAAKEV
-443 KDIKEARQTVRNS
+443 KDIKEARQVVRNS
-456 FPIKVFTPKDIDRS
+456 FSIKVFTPKDIDRS
-470 TTIQSFRQTVLKA
+470 TIIQSFQQTVLKA
-483 LSKRLKR
+483 LSK

>member
-1 MIYTAIDIGAS
+1 MIYTAIDVGAS
-12 SGRVMVGE
+12 SGRIMVGE
-20 LKEGKLDIQEIHRF
+20 LNEGKLDIQEIHRF
-34 ANGFIQRDGHCF
+34 ANGFSQRDGHCL

-51 LLKHILQG
+51 LLKQILQG
-59 LEKVKALGYERC
+59 LQKVKTLGYEHC

-83 LLDETG
+83 LLDEKG
-89 NRLREVM
+89 DRLREAI

-103 EHTIGKLKQNLSK
+103 DHTIDKLEHTLSK
-116 ETIYQKTG
+116 AAIYQKTG

-132 IYQLYEEDCELLKK
+132 IYQLFEEDRELLKK
-146 TDTVMMVPD
+146 TDKIMMIPD
-155 YLGYCLTGKAVTELT
+155 YLGYCLTGKAVTEIT
-170 NASTTQLLN
+170 NVSTTQLLN
-179 VSTGKLDSELLE
+179 VSTGNLDPELLE
-191 AVSVQGQ
+191 AVSVLEQ

-209 LGTLRNDWFP
+209 LGKLRNEWFP
-219 DYDLPACNVITV
+219 DYDLPACKVMTV

-268 ILTELA
+268 IITDLA
-274 LKNNYTNER
+274 LENNYTNER

-295 IGMWVIQEVR
+295 IGMWVIQEVK
-305 QQLQTDYSFQQ
+305 QQLQADYSFQQ
-316 LAEEAR
+316 LAEEAK

-341 DSMIE
+341 ENMIK
-346 EIQHYCKETRQKIPR
+346 EIQHYCRQTRQKIPR

-387 ITAKQIQQLHIIGG
+387 ITEKPIEQFHIIGG
-401 GAQNDFLNQLT
+401 GARNDFLNQLT

-422 GPTEAT
+422 GPIEAT
-428 AIGNLLIQMIAAKEI
+428 ATGNLLMQMIAAKEV
-443 KDIKEARQTVRNS
+443 KDIKEARQVVRNS

-470 TTIQSFRQTVLKA
+470 TIIQSFQQTVLKA
-483 LSKRLKR
+483 LSK

>member
-12 SGRVMVGE
+12 SGRIMVGE

-34 ANGFIQRDGHCF
+34 ANGFSQRDGHCF

-51 LLKHILQG
+51 LLKQILQG
-59 LEKVKALGYERC
+59 LQKVKTLGYERC

-83 LLDETG
+83 LLDEKG
-89 NRLREVM
+89 DRLREVI

-103 EHTIGKLKQNLSK
+103 DHTIDKLEHTLSK
-116 ETIYQKTG
+116 AAIYQKTG

-132 IYQLYEEDCELLKK
+132 IYQLYEEDRELLKK
-146 TDTVMMVPD
+146 TDKIMMIPD
-155 YLGYCLTGKAVTELT
+155 YLGYCLTGKAVTEIT

-179 VSTGKLDSELLE
+179 ASTGNLDPELLE
-191 AVSVQGQ
+191 AVSVQEQ

-209 LGTLRNDWFP
+209 LGKLRNEWFP
-219 DYDLPACNVITV
+219 DYDLPACKVMTV

-268 ILTELA
+268 IITDLA
-274 LKNNYTNER
+274 LENNYTNER
-283 GANNTIR
+283 GADNTIR

-305 QQLQTDYSFQQ
+305 QQLQADYSFQQ
-316 LAEEAR
+316 LAEEAE

-341 DSMIE
+341 ENMIK
-346 EIQHYCKETRQKIPR
+346 EIQHYCRQTRQKIPR
-361 TAGELACC
+361 TAGELACS

-387 ITAKQIQQLHIIGG
+387 ITEKPIEQFHIIGG
-401 GAQNDFLNQLT
+401 GARNDFLNQLT

-422 GPTEAT
+422 GPIEAT
-428 AIGNLLIQMIAAKEI
+428 ATGNLLMQMIAAKEV
-443 KDIKEARQTVRNS
+443 KDIKEARQVVRNS
-456 FPIKVFTPKDIDRS
+456 FPIKVFTPKDFDRR
-470 TTIQSFRQTVLKA
+470 TIIQSFQQTVLKA
-483 LSKRLKR
+483 LSK

>member
-12 SGRVMVGE
+12 SGRIMVGE
-20 LKEGKLDIQEIHRF
+20 LNEGKLDIQEIHRF
-34 ANGFIQRDGHCF
+34 ANGFSQRDGHCF

-51 LLKHILQG
+51 LLKQILQG
-59 LEKVKALGYERC
+59 LQKVKTLGYEHC

-83 LLDETG
+83 LLDEKG
-89 NRLREVM
+89 DRLREAI

-103 EHTIGKLKQNLSK
+103 DHTIDKLEHTLSK
-116 ETIYQKTG
+116 AAIYQKTG

-132 IYQLYEEDCELLKK
+132 IYQLYEEDRELLIK
-146 TDTVMMVPD
+146 TDKIMMIPD
-155 YLGYCLTGKAVTELT
+155 YLGYCLTGKAVTEIT

-179 VSTGKLDSELLE
+179 ASTGNLDPELLE
-191 AVSVQGQ
+191 AVSVQEQ

-209 LGTLRNDWFP
+209 LGKLRNEWFP
-219 DYDLPACNVITV
+219 DYDLPACKVMTV

-268 ILTELA
+268 IITDLA
-274 LKNNYTNER
+274 LENNYTNER

-295 IGMWVIQEVR
+295 TGMWVIQEVR
-305 QQLQTDYSFQQ
+305 QQLQADYSFQQ
-316 LAEEAR
+316 LAEEAE

-341 DSMIE
+341 ENMIK
-346 EIQHYCKETRQKIPR
+346 EIQHYCRQTRQKIPR

-387 ITAKQIQQLHIIGG
+387 ITEKPIEQFHIIGG
-401 GAQNDFLNQLT
+401 GARNDFLNQLT

-422 GPTEAT
+422 GPIEAT
-428 AIGNLLIQMIAAKEI
+428 ATGNLLMQMIAAKEV
-443 KDIKEARQTVRNS
+443 KDIKEARQVVRNS
-456 FPIKVFTPKDIDRS
+456 FSIKVFTPKDIDRS
-470 TTIQSFRQTVLKA
+470 TIIQSFQQTVLKA
-483 LSKRLKR
+483 LSK

>member
-12 SGRVMVGE
+12 SGRIMVGE
-20 LKEGKLDIQEIHRF
+20 LNEGKLDIQEIHRF
-34 ANGFIQRDGHCF
+34 ANGFSQRDGHCF

-51 LLKHILQG
+51 LLKQILQG
-59 LEKVKALGYERC
+59 LQKVKTLGYEHC

-83 LLDETG
+83 LLDEKG
-89 NRLREVM
+89 DRLREAI

-103 EHTIGKLKQNLSK
+103 DHTIDKLEHTLSK
-116 ETIYQKTG
+116 AAIYQKTG

-132 IYQLYEEDCELLKK
+132 IYQLYEEDRELLIK
-146 TDTVMMVPD
+146 TDKIMMIPD
-155 YLGYCLTGKAVTELT
+155 YLGYCLTGKAVTEIT

-179 VSTGKLDSELLE
+179 ASTGNLDPELLE
-191 AVSVQGQ
+191 AVSVQEQ

-209 LGTLRNDWFP
+209 LGKLRNEWFP
-219 DYDLPACNVITV
+219 DYDLPACKVMTV

-244 GVNDGWAYISSGT
+244 GINDGWAYISSGT

-268 ILTELA
+268 IITDLA
-274 LKNNYTNER
+274 LENNYTNER

-305 QQLQTDYSFQQ
+305 QQLQADYSFQQ
-316 LAEEAR
+316 LAEEAK

-341 DSMIE
+341 ENMIK
-346 EIQHYCKETRQKIPR
+346 EIQHYCRQTRQKTPR

-387 ITAKQIQQLHIIGG
+387 ITEKPIEQFHIIGG
-401 GAQNDFLNQLT
+401 GARNDFLNQLT

-422 GPTEAT
+422 GPIEAT
-428 AIGNLLIQMIAAKEI
+428 ATGNLLMQMIAAKEV
-443 KDIKEARQTVRNS
+443 KDIKEARQVVRNS

-470 TTIQSFRQTVLKA
+470 TIIQSFQQTALKA
-483 LSKRLKR
+483 LSK

>member
-12 SGRVMVGE
+12 SGRIMVGE
-20 LKEGKLDIQEIHRF
+20 LNEGKLDIQEIHRF
-34 ANGFIQRDGHCF
+34 ANGFSQRDGHCF

-51 LLKHILQG
+51 LLKQILQG
-59 LEKVKALGYERC
+59 LQKVKTLGYEHC

-83 LLDETG
+83 LLDEKG
-89 NRLREVM
+89 DRLREAI

-103 EHTIGKLKQNLSK
+103 DHTIDKLEHTLSK
-116 ETIYQKTG
+116 AAIYQKTG

-132 IYQLYEEDCELLKK
+132 IYQLYEEDRELLIK
-146 TDTVMMVPD
+146 TDKIMMIPD
-155 YLGYCLTGKAVTELT
+155 YLGYCLTGKAVTEIT

-179 VSTGKLDSELLE
+179 ASTGNLDPELLE
-191 AVSVQGQ
+191 AVSVQEQ

-209 LGTLRNDWFP
+209 LGKLRNEWFP
-219 DYDLPACNVITV
+219 DYDLPACKVMTV

-268 ILTELA
+268 IITDLA
-274 LKNNYTNER
+274 LENNYTNER

-305 QQLQTDYSFQQ
+305 QQLQADYSFQQ
-316 LAEEAR
+316 LAEEAK

-341 DSMIE
+341 ENMIK
-346 EIQHYCKETRQKIPR
+346 EIQHYCRQTRQKIPR

-387 ITAKQIQQLHIIGG
+387 ITEKPIEQFHIIGG
-401 GAQNDFLNQLT
+401 GARNDFLNQLT

-422 GPTEAT
+422 GPIEAT
-428 AIGNLLIQMIAAKEI
+428 ATGNLLMQMIAAKEV
-443 KDIKEARQTVRNS
+443 KDIKEARQVVRNS

-470 TTIQSFRQTVLKA
+470 TIIQSFQQTVLKA
-483 LSKRLKR
+483 LSK